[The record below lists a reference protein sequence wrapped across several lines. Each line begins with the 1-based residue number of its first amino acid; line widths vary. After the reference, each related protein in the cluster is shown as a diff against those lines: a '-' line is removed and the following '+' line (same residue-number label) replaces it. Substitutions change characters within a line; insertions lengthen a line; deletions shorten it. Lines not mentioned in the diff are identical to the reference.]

1 MNKITTLVFCL
12 SLSLGSVF
20 SQKIDYDNSSNWF
33 LGLNAGATWQTTDV
47 ANKFSAGWGLTL
59 GRSFNY
65 NYGKKISFDL
75 RARYLRGT
83 WLGQDYDTTSLAGYT
98 GTSLLNYKD
107 SLGFSVNNF
116 QADVHRLGF
125 ELVLHANGFRERT
138 GWDPYIFGG
147 IGFTWHQTFGDLY
160 NNDSIGSIYGY
171 DPTLLGNKAYMNN
184 LKDNVY
190 DSPLDGSNKDKYNVS
205 FMPSVGFGIGY
216 QVGKRVTLG
225 LEHKTTFTL
234 IDNFDGFVD
243 PTSKFKDI
251 YHYTSAY
258 LQFRFK
264 THNQTT
270 TTTDVNTV
278 NNINNYNNAGSG
290 CVSPTIKFI
299 NPASNGLVSASMNY
313 QVVLEIKDILG
324 RDNIVFKQNGIT
336 NLNYTYNAETDRLES
351 TVVLV
356 SGINTFEITAT
367 NTCGSDVETIT
378 VNYQPCNVPEITKVN
393 PSTNGTTVS
402 NANYSLSLL
411 IQHSNNGQGITLT
424 HNDRSITNYTFNT
437 ATGSFQSSLTLLP
450 GLNTFLLTSVNSCGT
465 DTETITVNY
474 QNCIAPVI
482 TVVTPTSNGTTVSSA
497 NFSLSALILNSN
509 NGQGITLKQN
519 NMNVTNFS
527 FNNATSAFQ
536 STVTLVPGLNT
547 FVLTTVN
554 SCGTDTETITVNY
567 QNCIAPVITVVA
579 PTSNGTTVSSA
590 SFSLSALI
598 LNSSNGQG
606 ITLKQNNMNVTNFSF
621 NNATS
626 AFQST
631 VTLVPGINKFVLT
644 TVNSC
649 GTDTETITVNY
660 DNCVPP
666 VITVTNPT
674 ANGTTVTSSVLN
686 LGALIQNANNG
697 QGITLNINGRA
708 ISNFNFAN
716 ATGVFQSTL
725 NLTPGLNTIVL
736 TSVNSCGT
744 DVETITVNY
753 QNCIAPVITVVAPT
767 SNGTIVSSASFSL
780 SALILNSNNGQ
791 GITLKQNNVAVA
803 NFSFNNA
810 TSAFQ
815 STVTLVPGLN
825 TFVLTTINSCG
836 TDTETITVNYQNC
849 IAPVITVVAPTSN
862 GTTVTSSVLNL
873 GALIQNANNGQ
884 GITLNINGRAI
895 SNFNFANATG
905 VFQST
910 LNLTPGLNTIVLTS
924 VNSCGTDVETITVN
938 YQNCIAPVI
947 TVVAPTSN
955 GTTVTSASFSLSALI
970 LNSNNGQ
977 GITLKQNNVAVTN
990 FSFNNA
996 TSAFQSAV
1004 TLVPGL
1010 NTFVLTTVN
1019 SCGTDTETITVN
1031 YQNCIAPVITVVA
1044 PTSNGTTVSS
1054 ASFSL
1059 SALILNSNN
1068 GQGITLNI
1076 NGRSISN
1083 FTFSNATGVFQS
1095 TLNLTPG
1102 INTLILTS
1110 VNSCGTD
1117 VETITVNYQNCIAPV
1132 ITVVAPTS
1140 NGTTVS
1146 SASFSLSALI
1156 LNSNNGQGITLN
1168 INGRSISNFTFSN
1181 ATGVFQSTLNLTP
1194 GLNTIVLTSVNSCG
1208 TDTETITINYDNCV
1222 PPVITITNPTVN
1234 GTTVTSSVLN
1244 LGAVI
1249 QNANNGQGI
1258 TLNINGRTISNFNFA
1273 NATGVFQSTLNLTP
1287 GLNTIVLTSVNS
1299 CGTDTETITI
1309 NYDNCVPPVISIT
1322 NTAVN
1327 GTTVTSPT
1335 YGFSALIEHTNNG
1348 QGITLTQNNTAI
1360 TGFNFNNNLS
1370 TMQASI
1376 TLIPGLNTFVL
1387 SATNSCGND
1396 SKTATIFYKTTKP
1409 GEVKPIDEKNKP
1421 EVIPPTPPKI
1431 QEGKGG

>member
-75 RARYLRGT
+75 RARYLRGY
-83 WLGQDYDTTSLAGYT
+83 WLGQDYDTTSLMDYNPNNDPSY
-98 GTSLLNYKD
+98 SLQNYKD

-147 IGFTWHQTFGDLY
+147 VGFTWYQTYGDLY
-160 NNDSIGSIYGY
+160 NNDSTGSIYGY
-171 DPTLLGNKAYMNN
+171 DPDLLGNNSYMNN

-190 DSPLDGSNKDKYNVS
+190 DSPLDGSNKDKDNVS
-205 FMPSVGFGIGY
+205 FMPSIGFGIGY

-243 PTSKFKDI
+243 PTSKYKDI

-264 THNQTT
+264 THNQNTT
-270 TTTDVNTV
+270 VTDVNTV
-278 NNINNYNNAGSG
+278 NNIDNYNNAGSG
-290 CVSPTIKFI
+290 CVSPTVKFV
-299 NPASNGLVSASMNY
+299 NPTSNGLVSASMNY

-324 RDNIVFKQNGIT
+324 RDNILFKQNGIT

-351 TVVLV
+351 TVILV
-356 SGINTFEITAT
+356 SGINTFEIIAT
-367 NTCGSDVETIT
+367 NTCGSVVETIT

-393 PSTNGTTVS
+393 PSTNGTIVS
-402 NANYSLSLL
+402 NANYNLSLL
-411 IQHSNNGQGITLT
+411 IKHSNNGQGITLT
-424 HNDRSITNYTFNT
+424 QNDRSITNYTFNT
-437 ATGSFQSSLTLLP
+437 ATESFQSVLTLLP
-450 GLNTFLLTSVNSCGT
+450 GLNTFVLTSVNSCGT
-465 DTETITVNY
+465 DVEIITVNY

-482 TVVTPTSNGTTVSSA
+482 TVVAPTSNGTTVSSA

-519 NMNVTNFS
+519 NVAVTNFS

-536 STVTLVPGLNT
+536 STVTLVSGLNT
-547 FVLTTVN
+547 FVLTSVN

-649 GTDTETITVNY
+649 GTD
-660 DNCVPP
+660 
-666 VITVTNPT
+666 
-674 ANGTTVTSSVLN
+674 
-686 LGALIQNANNG
+686 
-697 QGITLNINGRA
+697 
-708 ISNFNFAN
+708 
-716 ATGVFQSTL
+716 
-725 NLTPGLNTIVL
+725 
-736 TSVNSCGT
+736 
-744 DVETITVNY
+744 VETITVNY

-767 SNGTIVSSASFSL
+767 SNGTTVSSASFSL

-791 GITLKQNNVAVA
+791 GITLKQNNMNVT

-815 STVTLVPGLN
+815 SAVTLVPGIN
-825 TFVLTTINSCG
+825 KFVLTTVNSCG
-836 TDTETITVNYQNC
+836 TDTETITVNYDNC
-849 IAPVITVVAPTSN
+849 VPPVITVTNPTAN

-1004 TLVPGL
+1004 TLVPWIKHIR
-1010 NTFVLTTVN
+1010 F
-1019 SCGTDTETITVN
+1019 
-1031 YQNCIAPVITVVA
+1031 
-1044 PTSNGTTVSS
+1044 
-1054 ASFSL
+1054 
-1059 SALILNSNN
+1059 
-1068 GQGITLNI
+1068 
-1076 NGRSISN
+1076 
-1083 FTFSNATGVFQS
+1083 
-1095 TLNLTPG
+1095 
-1102 INTLILTS
+1102 
-1110 VNSCGTD
+1110 
-1117 VETITVNYQNCIAPV
+1117 
-1132 ITVVAPTS
+1132 
-1140 NGTTVS
+1140 
-1146 SASFSLSALI
+1146 
-1156 LNSNNGQGITLN
+1156 
-1168 INGRSISNFTFSN
+1168 
-1181 ATGVFQSTLNLTP
+1181 
-1194 GLNTIVLTSVNSCG
+1194 
-1208 TDTETITINYDNCV
+1208 DN
-1222 PPVITITNPTVN
+1222 
-1234 GTTVTSSVLN
+1234 
-1244 LGAVI
+1244 
-1249 QNANNGQGI
+1249 Q
-1258 TLNINGRTISNFNFA
+1258 
-1273 NATGVFQSTLNLTP
+1273 
-1287 GLNTIVLTSVNS
+1287 
-1299 CGTDTETITI
+1299 
-1309 NYDNCVPPVISIT
+1309 
-1322 NTAVN
+1322 
-1327 GTTVTSPT
+1327 
-1335 YGFSALIEHTNNG
+1335 
-1348 QGITLTQNNTAI
+1348 
-1360 TGFNFNNNLS
+1360 
-1370 TMQASI
+1370 
-1376 TLIPGLNTFVL
+1376 
-1387 SATNSCGND
+1387 
-1396 SKTATIFYKTTKP
+1396 
-1409 GEVKPIDEKNKP
+1409 
-1421 EVIPPTPPKI
+1421 
-1431 QEGKGG
+1431 